1 MRRSD
6 LKSDILGYFAIAQV
20 TTLYKRIHAGC
31 PFNYMSVL
39 SPYFFLFILVLGSAT
54 GPLSIEAELAS
65 LASYSSLGNCNF
77 PVDSPIAE
85 FEMTRKHAQRQCGR
99 FGKKVVISSNIT
111 LAFLLYSGALEFPA
125 PRNY

>member
-1 MRRSD
+1 M
-6 LKSDILGYFAIAQV
+6 LKLRPYTKGYMQV
-20 TTLYKRIHAGC
+20 
-31 PFNYMSVL
+31 VL
-39 SPYFFLFILVLGSAT
+39 LITCQSFLHIFCLFILVLGSAT